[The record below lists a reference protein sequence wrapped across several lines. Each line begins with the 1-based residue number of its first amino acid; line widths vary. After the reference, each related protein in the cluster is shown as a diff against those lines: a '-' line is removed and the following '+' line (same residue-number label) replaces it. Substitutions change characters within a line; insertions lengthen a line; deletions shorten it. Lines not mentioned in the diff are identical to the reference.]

1 MKVFF
6 IGKDLKINMNL
17 FQLGSKDIG
26 IDLGTANVLVT
37 IKDKGIVLKEPSV
50 VAIDLKTN
58 SLLAI
63 GKEAKE
69 MLGKTP
75 EQIKAIRPLK
85 DGVIADFTA
94 TQLMLKEVLRRISK
108 KYNVGRPRI
117 VVGVPSGIT
126 EVEERAVEEAL
137 IQAGAREVFLIEEPM
152 AAAIGSNI
160 EIAEPSGN
168 LIVDIGGGTTE
179 VAVVSLGGIVVS
191 NSLRVAGDELNED
204 IINYIKR
211 EDNLAIG
218 ASTAEQIK
226 LNLGCAIPSTAQQD
240 MEVRGRDLGTGLPKT
255 IHVTSNEIGQAMSES
270 INKMVDIVRVTLE
283 KTPPELASD
292 IMAKGIVLAGGG
304 ALIKDIDKLISMKTE
319 IPVYVAEEPLDCVV
333 RGTAKTL
340 ENLQDLKTV
349 LTSSRRR

>member
-63 GKEAKE
+63 GQEAKE

-94 TQLMLKEVLRRISK
+94 TQLMLREILKRVSR

-137 IQAGAREVFLIEEPM
+137 LQAGAREVFLIEEPM
-152 AAAIGSNI
+152 AAAIGANI

-191 NSLRVAGDELNED
+191 NSLRVAGDELDQD

-211 EDNLAIG
+211 EANLAIG
-218 ASTAEQIK
+218 SSTAEQIK
-226 LNLGCAIPSTAQQD
+226 LNLGCAIPPAVEQN
-240 MEVRGRDLGTGLPKT
+240 MEIRGRDLGTGLPKT
-255 IHVTSNEIGQAMSES
+255 IHITSNEVGQAMSES
-270 INKMVDIVRVTLE
+270 INKMVDIVRMTLE

-292 IMAKGIVLAGGG
+292 IMGKGIVLAGGG
-304 ALIKDIDKLISMKTE
+304 ALIKDIDKLISVKTE
-319 IPVYVAEEPLDCVV
+319 IPVYIAEEPLDCVV
-333 RGTAKTL
+333 RGAAKTL

-349 LTSSRRR
+349 LTNSKRR

>member
-1 MKVFF
+1 
-6 IGKDLKINMNL
+6 
-17 FQLGSKDIG
+17 
-26 IDLGTANVLVT
+26 
-37 IKDKGIVLKEPSV
+37 
-50 VAIDLKTN
+50 
-58 SLLAI
+58 
-63 GKEAKE
+63 
-69 MLGKTP
+69 
-75 EQIKAIRPLK
+75 
-85 DGVIADFTA
+85 
-94 TQLMLKEVLRRISK
+94 
-108 KYNVGRPRI
+108 
-117 VVGVPSGIT
+117 
-126 EVEERAVEEAL
+126 
-137 IQAGAREVFLIEEPM
+137 M

-218 ASTAEQIK
+218 TSTAEQIK
-226 LNLGCAIPSTAQQD
+226 LNLGCAIPPTAQQD

-349 LTSSRRR
+349 LTLSLIHI